1 MTATSGSAA
10 AKRQR
15 RPPLLKGVRT
25 TPTST
30 MPPSRSSRTSE
41 VEPSETSTETSGKRS
56 RSSRRRAA
64 GTRPAQ
70 SGQTPSESAPVMP
83 EPTLS
88 TSLRAA
94 AAMARILVARW

>member
-15 RPPLLKGVRT
+15 RPSLLKGVRT

-41 VEPSETSTETSGKRS
+41 VESSETSTETSGKRS

-70 SGQTPSESAPVMP
+70 SGQTPSDSAPVMP

-94 AAMARILVARW
+94 AVMARILVARW